1 MISFYE
7 IVGRLAVYSLVVLL
21 TLLLVSLALGLLL
34 IKKKKLVLP
43 RLLLFTIDALYLQF
57 KKVARA
63 FGLSEKLVDTI
74 GIEVRN
80 HLNRDRFARTPPT
93 ERILVVPQCIRH
105 IRCPARLDARH
116 GISCRDCGLCIV
128 KDLKAEAERLGYK
141 FYIVPG
147 GSFVKRIID
156 QKKPKAAL
164 GVACHRDLNMGMHE
178 ISRKSC
184 AVMGVPLLRDGCV
197 ETEVNLE
204 EILRTMRLGI
214 EEVAQEAS
222 RSCSASPQKV

>member
-1 MISFYE
+1 MVSFYE
-7 IVGRLAVYSLVVLL
+7 VVGRLAVYSLVALL
-21 TLLLVSLALGLLL
+21 ALLLVSLLLGVLL
-34 IKKKKLVLP
+34 IKKKKLLLP
-43 RLLLFTIDALYLQF
+43 RLLLFTMDALYLQF

-63 FGLSEKLVDTI
+63 FGLSEKLVDAI

-80 HLNRDRFARTPPT
+80 HLNREKFARTPPS

-105 IRCPARLDARH
+105 IRCPARLDAKT
-116 GISCRDCGLCIV
+116 GISCKDCGMCII

-147 GSFVKRIID
+147 GSFVKRII
-156 QKKPKAAL
+156 KATKPKAAL

-184 AVMGVPLLRDGCV
+184 AVMGVPLLKDGCV

-214 EEVAQEAS
+214 EEVTQEAS
-222 RSCSASPQKV
+222 RSCSPSPQKV